1 MRDSLDLE
9 AAGSSDDPVPD
20 IGWQE
25 TFEAAVE
32 SFSDRSLVVL
42 AEVADGSTGSLI
54 EMLPAQL
61 APVFRV
67 AGTPASRGVV
77 GGVAEELDLDHFDEG
92 VIAIDDAQW
101 VDPTSLGRLQR
112 LLEDEPRRLLM
123 IVGHRPL
130 SGTERWAIGQI
141 EMAAEDRAT
150 LVKLA
155 VEPGMGSPVPDPPDE
170 RSRDLALAA
179 RLVSG
184 SIPVGVVA
192 RFLDVSESL
201 ALDVAEGLVEMGL
214 LQETRAGYL
223 ASPLALRLSAGEAR
237 VGHLAGRLAQALE
250 QADGD
255 PAVIGG
261 LWQSAGAPDRA
272 FPRLQEAALDASR
285 RSAIGEAHLLA
296 EDALAAAEGP
306 SITDAPALGE
316 LHLICGRFLRATG
329 RSEEAANHLDRA
341 VALLDGPDRIDALGF
356 AAAVADDRQHPQ
368 DAEWILALAE
378 LEAVHFDEPAK
389 LASLGTFHARALN
402 RIGFAPEADYLL
414 ERSLE
419 QMAGAEASPAQRFN
433 GEMNRAWILFDR
445 GQVAR
450 AETEFT
456 HLRDLTDPGDLAG
469 LADKEAWRAR
479 ALFGAGRPDEALVA
493 VTAARDLADRAG
505 VEAPLFLADLALSEG
520 NLFFGRYGE
529 ALAAAERVLDLVERQ
544 LPAWENVARAQRSLA
559 LLGLGRHQE
568 ADEEIGAALA
578 ATPSGANGWRWRA
591 RCRAIQLEIAAARER
606 SWPRREAEDLA
617 DMLLQSRFY
626 GWAAELM
633 CVIAGKS
640 RDAGSAQEA
649 LALALQV
656 GNPMLAVR
664 AAAAGKLWRV
674 PVAAPAIRVMKA
686 MEAKVPAEWLD
697 GWRSLPAVGQ
707 ALAAQPTDAETGTE
721 NEEVLEQALRRAG
734 LSGDEVL
741 SPAQR
746 RRRGLVRRR
755 RVWRPMTVAAAAL
768 GVVAL
773 AGLTSYAIA
782 ELNETPPGVTTV
794 IREVPGSAAP
804 ATTALPA
811 LEETRI
817 LLPDGVD
824 FLSVDGAVTYRG
836 NHGRTGYVD
845 VAGPRSFGGHYW
857 TFDTAGQIEAT
868 PVAYGRNLLV
878 GGTDNTFYALGLSE
892 GNIAWTLRTDD
903 RVATAAD
910 VGSGPIMEGNPTAY
924 VVIADAAGNIR
935 LRDPLQG
942 VAPERWRIDLG
953 ASILAAPVLHEGMIY
968 AATTDGYVFGV
979 DTGGNEVWRFPE
991 EGEAGLGTLRADLT
1005 FVDGV
1010 IYATTSDGGLYLI
1023 DSTGQEICREQFS
1036 SGIDIAPIV
1045 SDGVAYIFTLGNT
1058 IYVRPA
1064 GSCTESRVEGRLSQY
1079 VVDAPVTVAPAIVG
1093 DVMYLPAER
1102 YLYKLDLLPPSESDG
1117 DASPGT
1123 STPSPAWPYLW
1134 SGDSVVTSSPIS
1146 APPVVTN
1153 DTVYFGT
1160 VGGSVYAVDTETGE
1174 ELGVWETGNVIR
1186 GQPLVIDHALF
1197 VASGSGTIYAIG
1209 E

>member
-9 AAGSSDDPVPD
+9 ATGSSNDPAPD
-20 IGWQE
+20 VDWQE

-32 SFSDRSLVVL
+32 GFSDRPLVIL
-42 AEVADGSTGSLI
+42 AEVPDGSTAPLVAR
-54 EMLPAQL
+54 LPSGL
-61 APVFRV
+61 EPVFRV
-67 AGTPASRGVV
+67 AGTPASRGMV
-77 GGVAEELDLDHFDEG
+77 GCVAEELELDRFEEG

-112 LLEDEPRRLLM
+112 LIDGRPRRLLM
-123 IVGHRPL
+123 IIAHRPL
-130 SGTERWAIGQI
+130 SGTERWALGQI
-141 EMAAEDRAT
+141 GAVAEDRAT
-150 LVKLA
+150 LVEFSVDTGA
-155 VEPGMGSPVPDPPDE
+155 SSPVASPPDD

-184 SIPVGVVA
+184 SIPVEVVA
-192 RFLDVSESL
+192 RFLDVPESE
-201 ALDVAEGLVEMGL
+201 ALDVAEGLVGIGL
-214 LQETRAGYL
+214 LNETRAGFL
-223 ASPLALRLSAGEAR
+223 ASPEALGLAAGEAR
-237 VGHLAGRLAQALE
+237 LGHLAGRLAQTLE
-250 QADGD
+250 HADGD
-255 PAVIGG
+255 PAVIGS
-261 LWQSAGAPDRA
+261 LWQAAGASDRA
-272 FPRLQEAALDASR
+272 FPHLQQGALAASR
-285 RSAIGEAHLLA
+285 RAAIGEAYLLA
-296 EDALAAAEGP
+296 EDALAAAEQSEIPEGP
-306 SITDAPALGE
+306 ELGE

-329 RSEEAANHLDRA
+329 RSEEAAVHLDRA
-341 VALLDGPDRIDALGF
+341 VTLLEGPDRIDALGF

-368 DAEWILALAE
+368 EAEIILSMAE
-378 LEAVHFDEPAK
+378 LEAVRVGERAK
-389 LASLGTFHARALN
+389 LASLGTFRARALN

-414 ERSLE
+414 EKSLE
-419 QMAGAEASPAQRFN
+419 QMAGADASPRQRFN
-433 GEMNRAWILFDR
+433 GEVNRAWILFDR

-450 AETEFT
+450 AEVEFT
-456 HLRDLTDPGDLAG
+456 HLRDLTDPDDLAG

-479 ALFGAGRPDEALVA
+479 ALFGAGRPDEALAA
-493 VTAARDLADRAG
+493 VGAARDLADRAG
-505 VEAPLFLADLALSEG
+505 VDAPLFLADLALSEG
-520 NLFFGRYGE
+520 NLALGRYEE

-559 LLGLGRHQE
+559 LLHLGRHQE
-568 ADEEIGAALA
+568 ADDEIEAALA
-578 ATPSGANGWRWRA
+578 ATPPGANGWRWRA
-591 RCRAIQLEIAAARER
+591 GCRSIQLEIAAARER

-633 CVIAGKS
+633 CVIAEKS
-640 RDAGSAQEA
+640 KDAGFAQEA

-656 GNPMLAVR
+656 GNPMRAAR
-664 AAAAGKLWRV
+664 AAAAGKLWRL
-674 PVAAPAIRVMKA
+674 PVAAPAIRAIKS
-686 MEAKVPAEWLD
+686 MEARVPAEWLD
-697 GWRSLPAVGQ
+697 AWRSLPAVEQ
-707 ALAAQPTDAETGTE
+707 ALAAPEPTDAEAGNE
-721 NEEVLEQALRRAG
+721 NQEVLEQALRRAG

-755 RVWRPMTVAAAAL
+755 RVWRPITVAAAAL

-782 ELNETPPGVTTV
+782 ELNEAPPGVTTV
-794 IREVPGSAAP
+794 IREVPGSVAP
-804 ATTALPA
+804 ATTAPLA

-817 LLPDGVD
+817 PLPDGID

-845 VAGPRSFGGHYW
+845 VAGPRSFGGHFW

-924 VVIADAAGNIR
+924 VVIADSAGNIR

-942 VAPERWRIDLG
+942 VAPERWRINVG
-953 ASILAAPVLHEGMIY
+953 ASILAAPVLYEGMIY

-979 DTGGNEVWRFPE
+979 DTGGNVAWRFPE
-991 EGEAGLGTLRADLT
+991 EGEPGLGTIRADLT

-1010 IYATTSDGGLYLI
+1010 VYATTSDGGLYLI
-1023 DSTGQEICREQFS
+1023 DSAGQEICREQFS

-1045 SDGVAYIFTLGNT
+1045 SEGVAYIFTLANT

-1064 GSCTESRVEGRLSQY
+1064 GSCTESRIEGRLSQY
-1079 VVDAPVTVAPAIVG
+1079 VVDAPLTVAPAIVG

-1102 YLYKLDLLPPSESDG
+1102 YLYKLDLLPRADMY
-1117 DASPGT
+1117 DD
-1123 STPSPAWPYLW
+1123 WPYIYW
-1134 SGDSVVTSSPIS
+1134 PGDTVVASSQIS

-1153 DTVYFGT
+1153 DTLYFGT
-1160 VGGSVYAVDTETGE
+1160 AGGTVYAVDTETGE
-1174 ELGVWETGNVIR
+1174 ELGVWETGNIIR

-1197 VASGSGTIYAIG
+1197 IAGGSGTIYAIG